1 MRPMNEPASA
11 NNSEWV
17 EDLLRRVEPRL
28 LGLFSRYRVPTQDA
42 EDLLQEALL
51 ALVAKPDAIRC
62 PESWLLGTLRNR
74 CLLYWRKR
82 RRRLYETVD
91 ATILELVASPE
102 TPAQERADVSSDLK
116 NLISRLP
123 ERCRSIFRL
132 RYGLGC
138 GGSEVAAQLGYQESS
153 IRKVTLRCLSALS
166 RQLTASGLS

>member
-1 MRPMNEPASA
+1 MNEAA
-11 NNSEWV
+11 AADKGEWV
-17 EDLLRRVEPRL
+17 EEVLRRVEPRL
-28 LGLFSRYRVPTQDA
+28 VGLFGRYRVPTQDA

-62 PESWLLGTLRNR
+62 PETWLLGTLRNR

-82 RRRLYETVD
+82 RRQLYETVD
-91 ATILELVASPE
+91 ATILELVASPG
-102 TPAQERADVSSDLK
+102 TPAQEQADVSSDLR

-123 ERCRSIFRL
+123 ERCQSIFRL

-138 GGSEVAAQLGYQESS
+138 ERSEVATQLGYQQSS

>member
-1 MRPMNEPASA
+1 MSQVAKTNSA
-11 NNSEWV
+11 DWV
-17 EDLLRRVEPRL
+17 EDVLRRVEPRL
-28 LGLFSRYRVPTQDA
+28 LGLFSHYRVPAQDA

-62 PESWLLGTLRNR
+62 PETWLLGTLRNR

-91 ATILELVASPE
+91 TTILELVASPGA
-102 TPAQERADVSSDLK
+102 PDQERGDVSADLRS
-116 NLISRLP
+116 LISKLP

-138 GGSEVAAQLGYQESS
+138 AGPEVAAQLGYQQSS

-166 RQLTASGLS
+166 RQLTASGLC